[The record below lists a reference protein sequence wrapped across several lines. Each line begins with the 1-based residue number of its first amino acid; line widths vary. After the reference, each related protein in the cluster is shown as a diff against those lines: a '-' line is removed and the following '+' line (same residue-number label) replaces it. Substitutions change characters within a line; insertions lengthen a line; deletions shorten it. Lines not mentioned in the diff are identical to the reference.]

1 MQRSSRDE
9 TYKLIEEAKKGNK
22 AAKERLVMEN
32 TGLVS
37 MTARRFATSA
47 YELDDMMQL
56 GYIGLIKAIDRF
68 DIKFGVMFSTYAVP
82 MIAGEIR
89 RFLRDDCRVK
99 VSRQLKQD
107 IKLLKDAE
115 EEFAQKYGR
124 SPRISELAEAMKCT
138 REEIS
143 EMLEARTAIT
153 STASLD
159 DESFISS
166 CVNEPVSDDRADD
179 ESRRVEVMDM
189 RDMLMSLSEKERNII
204 IMRYFRDMT
213 QQQTGDRLGISQVQ
227 VSRLEKRA
235 LDGMR
240 EHARLNI

>member
-89 RFLRDDCRVK
+89 RFLHDDCRVK

-143 EMLEARTAIT
+143 EMLEHV
-153 STASLD
+153 L
-159 DESFISS
+159 
-166 CVNEPVSDDRADD
+166 P
-179 ESRRVEVMDM
+179 
-189 RDMLMSLSEKERNII
+189 
-204 IMRYFRDMT
+204 
-213 QQQTGDRLGISQVQ
+213 
-227 VSRLEKRA
+227 
-235 LDGMR
+235 
-240 EHARLNI
+240 